1 MMRRLPAFYAVIGAF
16 PLLNRITGMLYLFVF
31 TQFRMD
37 SRFVRRSQLL

>member
-1 MMRRLPAFYAVIGAF
+1 MRRLPAFYAVIAAL

-37 SRFVRRSQLL
+37 SRFVRLPKLL